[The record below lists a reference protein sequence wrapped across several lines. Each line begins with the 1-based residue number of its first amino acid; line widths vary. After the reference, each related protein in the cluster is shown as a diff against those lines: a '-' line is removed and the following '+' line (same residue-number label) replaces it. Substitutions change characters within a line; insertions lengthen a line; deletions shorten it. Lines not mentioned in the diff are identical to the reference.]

1 MTTDKRVAKRADA
14 SAPAA
19 SEPKLVLRPAVDIF
33 ENEHSI
39 NLVANLPGVA
49 EDGLNLE
56 IDDKTLTIRGEIAI
70 DMPALPMPMP
80 IRIWPRK
87 IPASFTT
94 IAIDSRPAAN
104 TNSPNAATRHAPYLS
119 ARAPNSGDDAPQTRF
134 CTAMASEKI

>member
-70 DMPALPMPMP
+70 DMPAAMESVHAEVRSTHYQRAFSLSSELDTTGIEASLKDGVLAITIPK
-80 IRIWPRK
+80 REEVLPRK
-87 IPASFTT
+87 IE
-94 IAIDSRPAAN
+94 I
-104 TNSPNAATRHAPYLS
+104 
-119 ARAPNSGDDAPQTRF
+119 
-134 CTAMASEKI
+134 TAG